1 MFSCLTILANYNLP
15 IIRTLGAQGGSVNL
29 NQVTLPVKVMDEAT
43 MFYLKLGFT
52 QIVDT
57 PHYARFECPEGNSTF
72 SLVLETGSFS
82 NSAVI
87 YFEHEKLD
95 QWVADLKSIGIE
107 FYQEPTDQ
115 SYLWREA
122 ILLDPSGNKI
132 KLYWA
137 GENRLNPPWRVDN
150 RA

>member
-1 MFSCLTILANYNLP
+1 M
-15 IIRTLGAQGGSVNL
+15 NL
-29 NQVTLPVKVMDEAT
+29 NQVTLPVKHMNEAT
-43 MFYLKLGFT
+43 AFYLKLGFI

-57 PHYARFECPEGNSTF
+57 PHYARFECPDGNSTF
-72 SLVLETGSFS
+72 SLSLETGIFS
-82 NSAVI
+82 NSTTI

-95 QWVADLKSIGIE
+95 QWVMTLQSIGIE
-107 FYQEPTDQ
+107 FHQEPTDQ

-122 ILLDPSGNKI
+122 ILYDPSGNKL

-137 GENRLNPPWRVDN
+137 GENRINPPWRVDK